1 MAVITIRGLDEL
13 TIKTLKEK
21 AKQEGVSVNSLVW
34 RIIKEGLGLKKKPR
48 NAIHTD
54 LDSLA
59 GTWSEKDYS
68 EFQKKIED
76 LEKIDKSMWE

>member
-21 AKQEGVSVNSLVW
+21 AKQEGISVNSLVW
-34 RIIKEGLGLKKKPR
+34 RIIKEGLGLKKKQR
-48 NAIHTD
+48 NTIHTD
-54 LDSLA
+54 LDNLA

>member
-1 MAVITIRGLDEL
+1 MGAITIRGLDEM

-21 AKQEGVSVNSLVW
+21 AKQEGISVNSLVW

-48 NAIHTD
+48 NIIHTD
-54 LDSLA
+54 LDNLA
-59 GTWSEKDYS
+59 GTWTEKDYS

-76 LEKIDKSMWE
+76 LEKTDESMWK